1 MKKNKTKTKEKDFG
15 EKVLEIVNKW
25 GECTSEGGIYWE
37 IGFWGDKRGKDP
49 EKEIAKE
56 VNKLLKD
63 YVGEGNT
70 SGTKKL

>member
-1 MKKNKTKTKEKDFG
+1 MEKKELKEEIK
-15 EKVLEIVNKW
+15 KVLEIVNKW

-70 SGTKKL
+70 N

>member
-1 MKKNKTKTKEKDFG
+1 MEKKELKEEIK
-15 EKVLEIVNKW
+15 KVLEIVNKW

-70 SGTKKL
+70 SGTKKLQQKK